1 MIVFKRGCGTIKLFL
16 HLQKTDN
23 RRGEEV
29 KKTYQRLPESELDIM
44 LVLWNGTPPM
54 TRPEIEGD
62 QHEEK
67 PCSDNGPVI
76 VDQTGSQKFRRSDQ
90 AGQDEPVYTAGF
102 SDGLSGT

>member
-1 MIVFKRGCGTIKLFL
+1 M
-16 HLQKTDN
+16 
-23 RRGEEV
+23 
-29 KKTYQRLPESELDIM
+29 KKTYQRLPESELGIM
-44 LVLWNGTPPM
+44 LGLWNGD
-54 TRPEIEGD
+54 RKGD

-67 PCSDNGPVI
+67 PCSDNDPVI

>member
-1 MIVFKRGCGTIKLFL
+1 M
-16 HLQKTDN
+16 
-23 RRGEEV
+23 

-54 TRPEIEGD
+54 TRTGDRKGD
-62 QHEEK
+62 QHKEK
-67 PCSDNGPVI
+67 PCSDNDPVI